1 MGTTLPEADSRL
13 KRTFSNSNRAKQL
26 QERNTSS
33 NGKMSAWIFLG
44 CLLWQRLGR
53 GTGSTPGACSGQG
66 GRIWGHLAVRGNG
79 FGITLLPG
87 GKDLRSPCC
96 KGEMIWDRLAARS
109 SCWDNGNRASG
120 NWPRS
125 PGTIQ
130 ELNLKPLPLP
140 PNNALRNFHKSQ
152 GCPDFHL

>member
-66 GRIWGHLAVRGNG
+66 GRIWGHLAVRGEG
-79 FGITLLPG
+79 FAITLLQG
-87 GKDLRSPCC
+87 RNYLGSPCC
-96 KGEMIWDRLAARS
+96 KEQLLGQRESGEWKLAPFPRHNPGAQLETTSSTSQQCTEEFPQIPRL
-109 SCWDNGNRASG
+109 
-120 NWPRS
+120 P
-125 PGTIQ
+125 
-130 ELNLKPLPLP
+130 
-140 PNNALRNFHKSQ
+140 
-152 GCPDFHL
+152 